1 MDQKTQIELE
11 CLKTLD
17 LFMDALNAGDA
28 SAMDATMHFPHVRF
42 TRGSVKVYP
51 EAGSNPMDLFQK
63 LRSEDD
69 WKYSTWRHREI
80 VQFDD
85 AKAHVRLSYT
95 RYRAD
100 DSVIGVY
107 HSLYVLTCIDGH
119 WGIQARSSFGP

>member
-85 AKAHVRLSYT
+85 AKAHAVNVATYCGIDLLFHPFQ
-95 RYRAD
+95 RAGFYGGD
-100 DSVIGVY
+100 
-107 HSLYVLTCIDGH
+107 TT
-119 WGIQARSSFGP
+119 